1 MALFR
6 RFYAE
11 TGSRKSGAI
20 TGSSDVTGN
29 TSNDAVFIGVD
40 EDDPHMAD
48 WGALFHQMGE
58 LKLAEDA
65 YLNALRRGRDENTE
79 ENLRRLY
86 KKMRGEIR
94 RR

>member
-11 TGSRKSGAI
+11 TGSRKSGSSGI
-20 TGSSDVTGN
+20 IGDTGVDG
-29 TSNDAVFIGVD
+29 NDAVFIGVD
-40 EDDPHMAD
+40 ENDPHMAD